1 MHQDVTT
8 RYMGLPLRS
17 PILVGACPLTLKP
30 EMAREVAIAGAGAAV
45 MPSLMEE
52 QVSRWFARRKGDA
65 SNRCPNPEAELCKSE
80 NVYNGGVESCLKTIP
95 RLKRQ
100 CGIPIIA
107 SLNGGHDGDWL
118 SIAGDLEAAGVDA
131 IELIINA
138 NTYDPDCTAEQAE
151 RPLLDAVR
159 RVTQMV
165 SIPVAVKLLPFYST
179 LPNLAARLR
188 EAGAKGIVLF
198 GREPI
203 WEISD
208 GDLVPALHW
217 HLSSPGLLQTTLS
230 GLIRVRGSDPSLSIA
245 ASGGIATTLDV
256 VHAVV
261 GGADVTMVT
270 SELYRSGPDVIAHLV
285 EGLSGYLHRNG
296 FNSYCDLIASRQ
308 TQATDQD
315 RQAKMETML
324 APPETE
330 EAGEAVDGNS
340 PHGDRWG
347 HLTTPT
353 P

>member
-1 MHQDVTT
+1 MHQDITI

-17 PILVGACPLTLKP
+17 PILVGACPLMLKP
-30 EMAREVAIAGAGAAV
+30 EMVREVAIAGAGAAV

-52 QVSRWFARRKGDA
+52 QVIRWLARRRSGTQDHF
-65 SNRCPNPEAELCKSE
+65 PGAELCKIE
-80 NVYNGGVESCLKTIP
+80 NAYNGGVESCLKTIP

-107 SLNGGHDGDWL
+107 SLNGGQDGDWL
-118 SIAGDLEAAGVDA
+118 SVAGDLELAGVDA

-138 NTYDPDCTAEQAE
+138 NTSDPTCTAEQAE
-151 RPLLDAVR
+151 RPLLDSVR

-165 SIPVAVKLLPFYST
+165 SVPVAVKLLPFYST
-179 LPNLAARLR
+179 LPNLVSRLS

-217 HLSSPGLLQTTLS
+217 QLSSPGLLQTTLS
-230 GLIRVRGSDPSLSIA
+230 GLIRVRGNDPSLSIA
-245 ASGGIATTLDV
+245 ASGGIATTLDIV
-256 VHAVV
+256 QAVI
-261 GGADVTMVT
+261 GGADVTMLT
-270 SELYRSGPDVIAHLV
+270 SEVYRSGPDVIAHLV
-285 EGLSGYLHRNG
+285 EGLSGYLQRNG
-296 FNSYCDLIASRQ
+296 FDSYRDLLASRQ
-308 TQATDQD
+308 KQTPKQD
-315 RQAKMETML
+315 RRAKMKTML
-324 APPETE
+324 TPPEP
-330 EAGEAVDGNS
+330 GDPVDAKP